1 MAVSELKRSRDL
13 VSPIVPQGYKV
24 LDMSVLVSGILLR
37 NGAELQIL
45 QSTRPGDVRIAVS
58 VALVLEYDDQDSW
71 GLSIRRRSAK

>member
-37 NGAELQIL
+37 NGAGLQIL
-45 QSTRPGDVRIAVS
+45 QSTRPGGDRIAVS
-58 VALVLEYDDQDSW
+58 VALVLEYDDKDSW
-71 GLSIRRRSAK
+71 GLSIWRRSAK

>member
-1 MAVSELKRSRDL
+1 MAVPELKRSRDL

-24 LDMSVLVSGILLR
+24 LDMSVLVAGVLLR
-37 NGAELQIL
+37 NGAGLQIL

-58 VALVLEYDDQDSW
+58 VALVLEYDDEDSW